1 MTGGVYTKDQRG
13 VCVGGRSK
21 KGRIELIPAGRRTGY
36 RNKSTIAAG

>member
-21 KGRIELIPAGRRTGY
+21 KGRIGQIPPAGY
-36 RNKSTIAAG
+36 PNKSTIAAG